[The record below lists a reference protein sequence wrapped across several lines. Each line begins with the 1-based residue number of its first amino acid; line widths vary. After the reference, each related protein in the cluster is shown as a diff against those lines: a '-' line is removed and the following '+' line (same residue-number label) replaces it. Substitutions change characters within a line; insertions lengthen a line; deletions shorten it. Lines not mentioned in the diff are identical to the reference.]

1 VSAKR
6 IRIVGAGWAGL
17 AAAVAAAQDGWQV
30 DLYDT
35 AHAPGGRARSLAQ
48 HFAGQPLDNGQHVL
62 IGAYRDTL
70 ALMRT
75 VGLEPDALLK
85 RTPLNLQFADGQG
98 LTLPNVA
105 APWNVLAGILQAS
118 GWSWSDKSHLLRACW
133 QWQRKGFRCNATWTV
148 AQLCAH
154 SALTSRVVQQLI
166 EPLCLSALN
175 TPCTQASALVF
186 LRVLHDALLGGRGSA
201 DLLIPTSDLNALL
214 PDACLRWLHTQGA
227 HVHLGR
233 RITNVDLQSDDFQA
247 SPDQAVVLACPSWE
261 AARLTA
267 KTYPAWSQ
275 QAASLP
281 HAAITTV
288 YLSCSALGFTRLPQP
303 MVALHSDTEHPAQFV
318 FDRGAL
324 TQQPGLL
331 ACVVSDSQGERD
343 DIALRVQQQ
352 VAQQLGLSALQIV
365 QTVVEKRAT
374 LACTPHLVRPQ
385 ARIAPYLFACGDY
398 VQGPYPSTL
407 EGAVRS
413 GQQVVAQLRHL

>member
-1 VSAKR
+1 MSVKQ

-17 AAAVAAAQDGWQV
+17 AAAVAAVQDGWQV
-30 DLYDT
+30 DLYET
-35 AHAPGGRARSLAQ
+35 AHTPGGRARSLAQ
-48 HFAGQPLDNGQHVL
+48 RFAGQPLDNGQHVL
-62 IGAYRDTL
+62 IGAYQDTL

-75 VGLEPDALLK
+75 VGLESDALLM

-105 APWNVLAGILQAS
+105 APWNVLAGILMAS
-118 GWSWSDKSHLLRACW
+118 GWGWSDKTRLLAACW
-133 QWQRKGFRCNATWTV
+133 QWQRNGFLCDTTWTV

-175 TPCTQASALVF
+175 TPCARASALVF

-201 DLLIPTSDLNALL
+201 DLLIPATDLNALL
-214 PDACLRWLHTQGA
+214 PEACLRWLHTEGA

-233 RITNVDLQSDDFQA
+233 RITSADLQSDDFQA
-247 SPDQAVVLACPSWE
+247 SPDHVVVLACPPWE

-267 KTYPAWSQ
+267 ETYPVWAQ
-275 QAASLP
+275 QAASLS

-288 YLSCSALGFTRLPQP
+288 YLHCSAVGFTRLPQP
-303 MVALHSDTEHPAQFV
+303 MVALHSDAEHPAQFV

-343 DIALRVQQQ
+343 DTALRVQQQ
-352 VAQQLGLSALQIV
+352 VAQQLGLSSLQIV

-385 ARIAPYLFACGDY
+385 ARIAPYLYACGDY

-413 GQQVVAQLRHL
+413 GQQVVTQLRHV